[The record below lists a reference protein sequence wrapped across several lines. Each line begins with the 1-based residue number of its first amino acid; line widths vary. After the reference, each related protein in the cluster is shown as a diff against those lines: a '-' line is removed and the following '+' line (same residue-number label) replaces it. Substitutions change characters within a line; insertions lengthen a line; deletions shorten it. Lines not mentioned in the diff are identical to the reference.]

1 MFETGYLTIARWKG
15 TPIRIH
21 WSTPIGMLVFGRFAF
36 VPGFWVGYL
45 LLVGLHE
52 AGHALL
58 ARRMGLE
65 ARSIEIHALG
75 GQCRFGGASIS
86 PWQHA
91 VVAWGGVLAQAVLLG
106 IALTVSLSGLLPPI
120 AFAHELMSALVYTN
134 LWLIALNLLPLPPLD
149 GAQAWRLLPLWRER
163 RARRAA
169 RDARDRVEVRARPA
183 GGGRVDLADVDEAAV
198 RETVRR
204 ALQDAARD
212 TRGGRARKED
222 PS

>member
-36 VPGFWVGYL
+36 VPGFWLGFL
-45 LLVGLHE
+45 ILVVLHE
-52 AGHALL
+52 MGHALL
-58 ARRMGLE
+58 ARRMGLH

-75 GQCRFGGASIS
+75 GQCRFGGGSVS

-91 VVAWGGVLAQAVLLG
+91 VVAWGGVLAQGALLG
-106 IALTVSLSGLLPPI
+106 IALAVSLFAPLPPV
-120 AFAHELMSALVYTN
+120 AFVGELMSALVYTN
-134 LWLIALNLLPLPPLD
+134 LWLIAINLLPIPPLD

-169 RDARDRVEVRARPA
+169 RDARDRVEVRARPV
-183 GGGRVDLADVDEAAV
+183 GGRLDVHDVDEAAV

-204 ALQDAARD
+204 ALQEAARD
-212 TRGGRARKED
+212 ARGGRARKED

>member
-1 MFETGYLTIARWKG
+1 MFDTGYLTIARWQG

-52 AGHALL
+52 MGHALL

-86 PWQHA
+86 PWQHS
-91 VVAWGGVLAQAVLLG
+91 VVAWGGVLAQAILLA
-106 IALTVSLSGLLPPI
+106 IAVAITLFVTLPPV
-120 AFAHELMSALVYTN
+120 AFAHELLSALVVTN
-134 LWLIALNLLPLPPLD
+134 LWLIAINLIPIPPLD
-149 GAQAWRLLPLWRER
+149 GAQAWRILPLWRDR
-163 RARRAA
+163 RARRAVRRA
-169 RDARDRVEVRARPA
+169 RERVEVRARPA
-183 GGGRVDLADVDEAAV
+183 GIERADLAGVDEAAV

-212 TRGGRARKED
+212 TRGKRARKED